1 MHTHETKT
9 TYLDLFFSANVDA
22 IDVDNAFVLASSMWF
37 TAEFQILVVV
47 ALFKLPELGVHW
59 FCESRLAQHKKLHK
73 RDASESNIFCCPNCD
88 YRTICKRYMADHTK
102 LKHIQSG
109 NGQFIC
115 TQGSCFQK
123 PTIYP
128 NQAILNKHRTCHQRQ
143 ACKVCGKNVES
154 LRSLKRHGKSKHKK
168 EPVDKS
174 KGKENANGEKIR
186 QNPLACMALKTSKL
200 KRFSS
205 LPKGWSPITPDASHD
220 PLDLGF
226 LASPSNSSWD
236 AEYSEVLRNA
246 LFVLK

>member
-1 MHTHETKT
+1 MIHCRISNSCSGGS
-9 TYLDLFFSANVDA
+9 L
-22 IDVDNAFVLASSMWF
+22 
-37 TAEFQILVVV
+37 QI
-47 ALFKLPELGVHW
+47 AG
-59 FCESRLAQHKKLHK
+59 A
-73 RDASESNIFCCPNCD
+73 
-88 YRTICKRYMADHTK
+88 
-102 LKHIQSG
+102 KHIQSG
-109 NGQFIC
+109 NGQFIF

-186 QNPLACMALKTSKL
+186 QNPLACMAPKTPKL
-200 KRFSS
+200 KQCSS
-205 LPKGWSPITPDASHD
+205 LPKGWSPITPDASHET
-220 PLDLGF
+220 LDLGF

>member
-1 MHTHETKT
+1 MKGEEH
-9 TYLDLFFSANVDA
+9 
-22 IDVDNAFVLASSMWF
+22 
-37 TAEFQILVVV
+37 ILVNFPIDTSLKKKTHS
-47 ALFKLPELGVHW
+47 AL
-59 FCESRLAQHKKLHK
+59 
-73 RDASESNIFCCPNCD
+73 
-88 YRTICKRYMADHTK
+88 
-102 LKHIQSG
+102 IQ
-109 NGQFIC
+109 Q
-115 TQGSCFQK
+115 
-123 PTIYP
+123 
-128 NQAILNKHRTCHQRQ
+128 Q

-186 QNPLACMALKTSKL
+186 QNPLACMAPKTPKL